1 MINDR
6 DESDLIRAIYEK
18 DFNLFNQLLETN
30 VNVNWQNSEL
40 ETVLMITVSRPAIEE
55 DAATMVGNLIA
66 KGADVN
72 RRDKKRSNGSF
83 HIPPDI
89 STIDILPAQ

>member
-6 DESDLIRAIYEK
+6 DESELIRAIYEK

-66 KGADVN
+66 KGADVDI
-72 RRDKKRSNGSF
+72 RDKKSSN
-83 HIPPDI
+83 
-89 STIDILPAQ
+89 